1 LEHQGRELASSTM
14 HIVQKS
20 EMLLSIKEKLKKIN
34 TLSNDP
40 KIKPEMSELIKTIEK
55 DTLIDKDWGKFELYF
70 NQVHNSFTQSL
81 KLRFPS
87 LSANDIKMCSY
98 LRMNL
103 STKEIASILNITT
116 RGVEVSR
123 YRLRKKMGLENG
135 ANIGDFLSQL

>member
-1 LEHQGRELASSTM
+1 M

-34 TLSNDP
+34 NLSNDP

-55 DTLIDKDWGKFELYF
+55 DTLIDKDWEKFELYF

>member
-1 LEHQGRELASSTM
+1 M

-34 TLSNDP
+34 NLSNDP

-55 DTLIDKDWGKFELYF
+55 DTLIDKDWEKFELYF

-81 KLRFPS
+81 KLRFPG

-123 YRLRKKMGLENG
+123 YRLRKKMDLENG
-135 ANIGDFLSQL
+135 ANIGEFLSQL